1 MDVYLDDILIY
12 ADTLEKHIE
21 NAITVMDILKH
32 EKLYLAKGKLQFL
45 QPVLHLLG
53 HIIDNDG
60 IRMDPDKVD
69 SVQKWKVPTNR
80 DLLRGFLGSVGYLS
94 DDIPGVRVPM
104 GILTALTGDTVPFR
118 WGYTEQRAFI
128 DVKNLVQASRD
139 QHRVPLTYGEDA
151 DPIWMITD
159 GCATGIS
166 GVVAQGPEWKTA
178 RVAAFYSAK
187 LNPAQQNYAVH
198 EIEMLA
204 GVETM
209 LRHRDILQGVRFKWV
224 TDHKGLTYFLNQKNL
239 SGCQARWLEKI
250 GPFDFEVVYV
260 PGSENV
266 VADALSR
273 IYSNEAPGIIR
284 AKSEYTYHDVINDD
298 VNLGMGDMPILA

>member
-1 MDVYLDDILIY
+1 
-12 ADTLEKHIE
+12 
-21 NAITVMDILKH
+21 
-32 EKLYLAKGKLQFL
+32 
-45 QPVLHLLG
+45 
-53 HIIDNDG
+53 
-60 IRMDPDKVD
+60 
-69 SVQKWKVPTNR
+69 
-80 DLLRGFLGSVGYLS
+80 
-94 DDIPGVRVPM
+94 M

-128 DVKNLVQASRD
+128 DAKNLVQASRD

-239 SGCQARWLEKI
+239 SGCQARWLKKI

-266 VADALSR
+266 MADALSR
-273 IYSNEAPGIIR
+273 IYSNEAPGIVR
-284 AKSEYTYHDVINDD
+284 AESEYTYHDVVNDD
-298 VNLGMGDMPILA
+298 VDIGMGEIPILAGIEAVTAVPRRMHSSVPRAETG